1 MADKMTTKIRLLV
14 LFNLFN
20 YAMPSASTPATIGPA
35 DADTKEELHVLA
47 QHKIDSLT
55 ILMLLGLL
63 MLTILTIWLFKH
75 KRLRFLHESGLS
87 LIYGMIVGAVIKY
100 TASNKCDSSPYV
112 RLNGTAYYTAP
123 NPPAAVYLKLPQS
136 FNSSNL
142 KEIKYDLWGE
152 VSEDTIHCTGSLV
165 RAVHAFSTKVTFD
178 PEFFF
183 NVLLPFIIFEA
194 GYSMKRRHFFKN
206 LGAIMAYAFIGTTIS
221 CVVVGGIMYGLTRF
235 MKDIVKEFTLNDCFW
250 FGAIISATDP
260 VTILSIFSD
269 LRADVDLFAFIFGE
283 SVLNDAVAI
292 VLSSSVDS
300 YRLKSNQE
308 GFNANAFFLSIG
320 NFAKIFLGAFGIG
333 SALGCVNA
341 LISKFTKIRDF
352 PLLETALLFLMSYM
366 SFQACEA
373 AELTGIVGILF
384 CGITQAHY
392 TYNNLSEESKHR
404 TKQLFE
410 LMNFLAENFVFLYI
424 GVSIFTFQ
432 YQYWHAGFIFASV
445 FSIIVARFCN
455 IYPLS
460 LLLNIGRKNKIK
472 TSFMHMMMFSG
483 LRGAIA
489 YALSIRNTATT
500 AKKLMVSSTMFIV
513 LITVILCGGLTTP
526 MLQWLQIRVGVDEDV
541 EMKNIKE
548 SREGSG
554 RGATYQS
561 MDNHNE
567 NNASPLHVFEDR
579 SSSAGSPLLE
589 RDTEQIEQTPPKK
602 KYDKAWLVSLWHN
615 FDIKFMKPLL
625 TNSTPNLMETLHP
638 CCMPLSRLLTT
649 EEQMTNP
656 CVHIEADSDTD
667 MIIDHR
673 ELSIGESIS
682 TVSHGA
688 TQDTDKHDITEDSLI
703 DDNIL
708 GDLGHGQPMRLQINV
723 PGPLGENV

>member
-165 RAVHAFSTKVTFD
+165 RAVTFD

-548 SREGSG
+548 SRE
-554 RGATYQS
+554 
-561 MDNHNE
+561 
-567 NNASPLHVFEDR
+567 LHVFEDR

-649 EEQMTNP
+649 EEQMSNP

-708 GDLGHGQPMRLQINV
+708 GDLGQGQPMRLQINV

>member
-165 RAVHAFSTKVTFD
+165 RAVTFD

-548 SREGSG
+548 SRE
-554 RGATYQS
+554 
-561 MDNHNE
+561 
-567 NNASPLHVFEDR
+567 
-579 SSSAGSPLLE
+579 

-649 EEQMTNP
+649 EEQMSNP

-688 TQDTDKHDITEDSLI
+688 TQDTDKHDITELKFCRMENNLLRDSLI

-708 GDLGHGQPMRLQINV
+708 GDLGQGQPMRLQINV

>member
-1 MADKMTTKIRLLV
+1 
-14 LFNLFN
+14 
-20 YAMPSASTPATIGPA
+20 MPSASTPATIGPA

-165 RAVHAFSTKVTFD
+165 RAVTFD

-341 LISKFTKIRDF
+341 LISF
-352 PLLETALLFLMSYM
+352 
-366 SFQACEA
+366 ACEA

-548 SREGSG
+548 SRE
-554 RGATYQS
+554 
-561 MDNHNE
+561 
-567 NNASPLHVFEDR
+567 LHVFEDR

-649 EEQMTNP
+649 EEQMSNP

-688 TQDTDKHDITEDSLI
+688 TQDTDKHDITEVELETS
-703 DDNIL
+703 NSRIL
-708 GDLGHGQPMRLQINV
+708 S
-723 PGPLGENV
+723 

>member
-1 MADKMTTKIRLLV
+1 
-14 LFNLFN
+14 
-20 YAMPSASTPATIGPA
+20 
-35 DADTKEELHVLA
+35 
-47 QHKIDSLT
+47 
-55 ILMLLGLL
+55 

-112 RLNGTAYYTAP
+112 KLNGTAYYTAP

-136 FNSSNL
+136 FNSSRL
-142 KEIKYDLWGE
+142 QEVKYDLWGE

-165 RAVHAFSTKVTFD
+165 RAVTFD

-194 GYSMKRRHFFKN
+194 GYSMKRKHFFKN

-221 CVVVGGIMYGLTRF
+221 CVVVGGIMYGLTRL

-269 LRADVDLFAFIFGE
+269 LKADVDLFAFIFGE

-308 GFNANAFFLSIG
+308 GFNADAFFLSIG

-341 LISKFTKIRDF
+341 LISFIRDH

-561 MDNHNE
+561 MENHNE
-567 NNASPLHVFEDR
+567 NNASPKFGNH
-579 SSSAGSPLLE
+579 
-589 RDTEQIEQTPPKK
+589 QTNCLFLDFC
-602 KYDKAWLVSLWHN
+602 Y
-615 FDIKFMKPLL
+615 
-625 TNSTPNLMETLHP
+625 
-638 CCMPLSRLLTT
+638 
-649 EEQMTNP
+649 
-656 CVHIEADSDTD
+656 IEAAFGILQQVDIRARFQSLD
-667 MIIDHR
+667 
-673 ELSIGESIS
+673 LCYIS
-682 TVSHGA
+682 FGILQQA
-688 TQDTDKHDITEDSLI
+688 DIRARFQSLDLCYIPFGSLQLADRARFQSLDLCYIQPAFGILQQADIRARFQSLDLCFVQPAFDSLQQADI
-703 DDNIL
+703 RARFQSVDLCYIPFGIL
-708 GDLGHGQPMRLQINV
+708 QQADIRARFQSLDLCYIPFGSLQLADIRARFQSLDLCYIQPAFGILQQADIRARFQS
-723 PGPLGENV
+723 LETACF

>member
-165 RAVHAFSTKVTFD
+165 RAVTFD

-341 LISKFTKIRDF
+341 LITKFTKIRDF

-548 SREGSG
+548 SRE
-554 RGATYQS
+554 
-561 MDNHNE
+561 
-567 NNASPLHVFEDR
+567 
-579 SSSAGSPLLE
+579 

-649 EEQMTNP
+649 EEQMSNP

-688 TQDTDKHDITEDSLI
+688 TQDTDKHDITEVKADLNGLSQGAFPSHNSMSS
-703 DDNIL
+703 DD
-708 GDLGHGQPMRLQINV
+708 V
-723 PGPLGENV
+723 PLTP

>member
-1 MADKMTTKIRLLV
+1 
-14 LFNLFN
+14 
-20 YAMPSASTPATIGPA
+20 MPSASTPATIGPA

-165 RAVHAFSTKVTFD
+165 RAVTFD

-341 LISKFTKIRDF
+341 LISF
-352 PLLETALLFLMSYM
+352 
-366 SFQACEA
+366 ACEA

-561 MDNHNE
+561 MDNHND
-567 NNASPLHVFEDR
+567 NNASL
-579 SSSAGSPLLE
+579 

-649 EEQMTNP
+649 EEQMSNP

-688 TQDTDKHDITEDSLI
+688 TQDTDKHDITEVELETS
-703 DDNIL
+703 NSRIL
-708 GDLGHGQPMRLQINV
+708 S
-723 PGPLGENV
+723 

>member
-165 RAVHAFSTKVTFD
+165 RAVTFD

-341 LISKFTKIRDF
+341 LITKFTKIRDF

-548 SREGSG
+548 SRE
-554 RGATYQS
+554 
-561 MDNHNE
+561 
-567 NNASPLHVFEDR
+567 
-579 SSSAGSPLLE
+579 

-649 EEQMTNP
+649 EEQMSNP

-708 GDLGHGQPMRLQINV
+708 GDLGQGQPMRLQINV

>member
-165 RAVHAFSTKVTFD
+165 RAVTFD

-341 LISKFTKIRDF
+341 LITKFTKIRDF

-548 SREGSG
+548 SRE
-554 RGATYQS
+554 
-561 MDNHNE
+561 
-567 NNASPLHVFEDR
+567 LHVFEDR

-649 EEQMTNP
+649 EEQMSNP

-708 GDLGHGQPMRLQINV
+708 GDLGQGQPMRLQINV

>member
-548 SREGSG
+548 SRE
-554 RGATYQS
+554 
-561 MDNHNE
+561 
-567 NNASPLHVFEDR
+567 
-579 SSSAGSPLLE
+579 